1 LTLDGRSYTI
11 PGCGGTAGSVV
22 ISEHVL
28 IRLQA
33 TGGSS
38 LSDGV
43 ARSGVDR
50 VDTTARRG
58 IGTVIN
64 SLLFGS
70 RFVTIWL
77 AMGLLLLVC
86 QIVAPETLSSASWS
100 VLLPIGS
107 VIAVVA
113 LGQMLVIMMGGI
125 DLSMAA
131 TISLLAN
138 ILVGV
143 SKGQNDNL
151 AYAIFIVLMWA
162 VVIGLV
168 NGILVSL
175 LELNPLIVTL
185 STGLILLGIAD
196 EYRVGTANNSTV
208 PKVLS
213 DVVFEKWFGISKV
226 FWGVLVLMLL
236 VSLVL
241 RATPGGRRFQ
251 AVGANRR
258 AAWMA
263 GIRVRLYVIFAYVMC
278 SIAGG
283 IAGILLGGIVVSPGV
298 DVGAPYLLGPVAA
311 VVLGGAALSGGLAS
325 PVSTWVAAFF
335 VEILTQM
342 LRVLG
347 LSNASQYVVFGL
359 AIIFGM
365 LISGDRIADFVGRL
379 LLRPG
384 LRRFVASGQKGEL

>member
-1 LTLDGRSYTI
+1 
-11 PGCGGTAGSVV
+11 
-22 ISEHVL
+22 
-28 IRLQA
+28 
-33 TGGSS
+33 

-77 AMGLLLLVC
+77 AMGLLLIVC

-384 LRRFVASGQKGEL
+384 LRRFVATGQKGEQ

>member
-1 LTLDGRSYTI
+1 MM
-11 PGCGGTAGSVV
+11 
-22 ISEHVL
+22 
-28 IRLQA
+28 
-33 TGGSS
+33 
-38 LSDGV
+38 
-43 ARSGVDR
+43 
-50 VDTTARRG
+50 
-58 IGTVIN
+58 N

-70 RFVTIWL
+70 RFVTIWI
-77 AMGLLLLVC
+77 ASALLLIVC
-86 QIVAPETLSSASWS
+86 QIVAPETLSSSSWS
-100 VLLPIGS
+100 SLLPIGS

-143 SKGQNDNL
+143 SKGQNDSL
-151 AYAIFIVLMWA
+151 AYAILIVFVWA
-162 VVIGLV
+162 LVIGLV
-168 NGILVSL
+168 NGLLVAL

-185 STGLILLGIAD
+185 STGLILLGVAD
-196 EYRVGTANNSTV
+196 EYRIGTANNSTV
-208 PKVLS
+208 PRALS
-213 DVVFEKWFGISKV
+213 DVVFEKFLGVSKV
-226 FWGVLVLMLL
+226 FWFVLVVMVI
-236 VSLVL
+236 VSLLL
-241 RATPGGRRFQ
+241 RATPAGRRFQ

-263 GIRVRLYVIFAYVMC
+263 GIRVRLYVIFAYMAASV
-278 SIAGG
+278 AGG
-283 IAGILLGGIVVSPGV
+283 VAGILLGGIVVSPGV

-335 VEILTQM
+335 VTILNQM

-347 LSNASQYVVFGL
+347 LSNASQYVVFGS
-359 AIIFGM
+359 AIVLGM
-365 LISGDRIADFVGRL
+365 LISGDRIADIVGRL

-384 LRRFVASGQKGEL
+384 IRKLVASEQKGEQ

>member
-1 LTLDGRSYTI
+1 
-11 PGCGGTAGSVV
+11 
-22 ISEHVL
+22 
-28 IRLQA
+28 
-33 TGGSS
+33 
-38 LSDGV
+38 
-43 ARSGVDR
+43 
-50 VDTTARRG
+50 
-58 IGTVIN
+58 
-64 SLLFGS
+64 
-70 RFVTIWL
+70 
-77 AMGLLLLVC
+77 
-86 QIVAPETLSSASWS
+86 
-100 VLLPIGS
+100 
-107 VIAVVA
+107 
-113 LGQMLVIMMGGI
+113 
-125 DLSMAA
+125 
-131 TISLLAN
+131 
-138 ILVGV
+138 
-143 SKGQNDNL
+143 
-151 AYAIFIVLMWA
+151 
-162 VVIGLV
+162 
-168 NGILVSL
+168 
-175 LELNPLIVTL
+175 
-185 STGLILLGIAD
+185 
-196 EYRVGTANNSTV
+196 VGTANNSAV

-241 RATPGGRRFQ
+241 RASPGGRRFQ

-263 GIRVRLYVIFAYVMC
+263 GIRVRLYVIFAYVLC
-278 SIAGG
+278 SVAGG

-335 VEILTQM
+335 VEILYQM

-359 AIIFGM
+359 AIVFGM

-384 LRRFVASGQKGEL
+384 LRRFVASEQKGEL